1 MTLSKSERILAA
13 IEAVLVGTAGLNARA
28 PNFGVFRD
36 RWEAIA
42 RDEMP
47 CLAVEPLGEEPGMTS
62 LPFTDY
68 TLTVSVGIFVS
79 GSPLSTL
86 ADPIRVD
93 AHARLMADRTL
104 GGLAHSIQPGPSKW
118 EGEPGEIGVLI
129 LSYRIPF
136 RTLTTDLTQ

>member
-13 IEAVLVGTAGLNARA
+13 IAAALASTAGISGR
-28 PNFGVFRD
+28 VFRD
-36 RWEAIA
+36 RWEAVA
-42 RDEMP
+42 RGEMP
-47 CLAVEPLGEEPGMTS
+47 CLVVEPLGEEPGLTS
-62 LPFTDY
+62 LPFSDFA
-68 TLTVSVGIFVS
+68 LTVSVDILIS

-104 GGLAHSIQPGPSKW
+104 GGLCHSVDPGPTEWK
-118 EGEPGEIGVLI
+118 GEAGEIGI
-129 LSYRIPF
+129 LGMSYRIPY